1 MIESLCILPNV
12 TQAFTGDTLFVGS
25 CGRPDLVG
33 SLGYTAEEM
42 AKLMFY
48 TLKTKICTLPDDVQV
63 RSSGMGR
70 LEHDRFQGFVHHFRC
85 SQPMVKVHLVV
96 KAYQVTCIQ
105 PSERRSSLTRH
116 YSSIT

>member
-1 MIESLCILPNV
+1 MHGRAVNVVLLVLCSCDCILPNV

-70 LEHDRFQGFVHHFRC
+70 CRAQSISGFCASF
-85 SQPMVKVHLVV
+85 
-96 KAYQVTCIQ
+96 
-105 PSERRSSLTRH
+105 
-116 YSSIT
+116 